1 MPFKKGVS
9 GNPSGKPKGA
19 ANHLTRDL
27 KDMILGALQDGGGQD
42 WLRQQMTENP
52 VAFMT
57 LVGKIV
63 PTEMH
68 VRTSVLDSLSDDE
81 LADFLVAVREARRA
95 RDQVT
100 THRHDP
106 VH

>member
-1 MPFKKGVS
+1 MRNSLPPGPGRPKGVPNKLTGDIREMIRS
-9 GNPSGKPKGA
+9 ALEGAGGLSYLIAQAHANPS
-19 ANHLTRDL
+19 
-27 KDMILGALQDGGGQD
+27 
-42 WLRQQMTENP
+42 
-52 VAFMT
+52 AFLS

-63 PTEMH
+63 PAEMH

>member
-1 MPFKKGVS
+1 MGR
-9 GNPSGKPKGA
+9 PKGA
-19 ANHLTRDL
+19 LNHITRDIRE
-27 KDMILGALQDGGGQD
+27 MIRGALEEAGGVAYLTAQA
-42 WLRQQMTENP
+42 RANP
-52 VAFMT
+52 SAFLS

-63 PTEMH
+63 PAEMH